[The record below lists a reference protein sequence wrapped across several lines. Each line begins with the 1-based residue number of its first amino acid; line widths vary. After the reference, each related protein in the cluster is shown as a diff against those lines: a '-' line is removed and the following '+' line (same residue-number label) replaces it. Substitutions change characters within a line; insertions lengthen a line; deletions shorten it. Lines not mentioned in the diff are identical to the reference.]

1 LTVAN
6 EMDETMPGRTP
17 NHSAVEA
24 LLGRMLTDAAFRR
37 RFFSEPANAC
47 EDNGY
52 QLTVV
57 QLAAVQ
63 RLDIRMIERLARRL
77 DQRIVRAVLPA
88 PRTRSA
94 RASGLARESRRQTQA
109 G

>member
-1 LTVAN
+1 
-6 EMDETMPGRTP
+6 MPGCTP
-17 NHSAVEA
+17 SHSALEA

-37 RFFSEPANAC
+37 RFFTEPANAC

-52 QLTVV
+52 QITVL

-63 RLDIRMIERLARRL
+63 RLDIRVIERLARRL

-94 RASGLARESRRQTQA
+94 RASGFARESRLRTQA

>member
-1 LTVAN
+1 
-6 EMDETMPGRTP
+6 MPGCTP
-17 NHSAVEA
+17 SHSTVEA

-37 RFFSEPANAC
+37 GFFTEPANAC

-52 QLTVV
+52 QLTVL

-63 RLDIRMIERLARRL
+63 RLDVRMIERLARRL

-94 RASGLARESRRQTQA
+94 RASGLARESRRRTR
-109 G
+109 GG